1 MPRPP
6 LARLFSV
13 SQDFTLLVGL
23 QAFLCGSGSKP
34 DSERL
39 ASRLD
44 MIPSIFLNVC
54 PFGTPLDIPQL
65 GASLTSAMPSPAGT
79 QKQPAWKTGLHCGG
93 AVVNVALM
101 EMVRSMQYGNQ
112 NRQDLWKVY
121 STVNCKGSFPIL
133 SGSAVTRGRYTG
145 PCATHPPY
153 QLKEDDN
160 QLHLTVSLKL
170 HESRRNSFEY
180 CEAHLPFFNSTGA
193 VILRILHL
201 ELNWHCTSVLW
212 TRCCRM
218 ELYSIDQHQR
228 NYCFIHIWDRPNMMN
243 LHSTRL
249 LQDNR
254 HWTTGFW

>member
-112 NRQDLWKVY
+112 NRQDLWEVY
-121 STVNCKGSFPIL
+121 STVNCKVSTVIPFMYGVLPNVTVTLTQPPNGSPLLDVLVHPCVSSLDASGPYKFPFSPRVFQAL
-133 SGSAVTRGRYTG
+133 QLHVAG

-170 HESRRNSFEY
+170 HE
-180 CEAHLPFFNSTGA
+180 
-193 VILRILHL
+193 
-201 ELNWHCTSVLW
+201 
-212 TRCCRM
+212 
-218 ELYSIDQHQR
+218 
-228 NYCFIHIWDRPNMMN
+228 
-243 LHSTRL
+243 
-249 LQDNR
+249 
-254 HWTTGFW
+254 